1 MGDSCTPPSFQIY
14 LPSFPLSVCQ
24 ALKAW
29 IMSFVLWNWAARLRL
44 EELTLCAPYIYP
56 REEIKVINVFLLLL
70 FGWSKNCRVG
80 GLKKMNENKDSDQ
93 TIVVNYQ
100 IFVNYEEV
108 YKKNCNVTMIVRKI
122 IPLCDSKGNSFIG
135 SCWCE
140 LVNISFAKQ
149 GLLTIQHSLKSTEL
163 T

>member
-1 MGDSCTPPSFQIY
+1 M
-14 LPSFPLSVCQ
+14 
-24 ALKAW
+24 
-29 IMSFVLWNWAARLRL
+29 
-44 EELTLCAPYIYP
+44 
-56 REEIKVINVFLLLL
+56 
-70 FGWSKNCRVG
+70 G
-80 GLKKMNENKDSDQ
+80 GLKKMNDNKDSDQ